1 MVKIRYLGHACF
13 TISDRDKTVL
23 IDPFLS
29 NNPLAAQKPDSVKT
43 DLILVTHGHFDHSGD
58 AVTISSR
65 TSAPIYTTF
74 ELASR
79 LEALGAKIVGGNHGG
94 SNDFGF
100 AKVKICWAVH
110 SSSFGE
116 RLDYAG
122 NPCSFVIDIGGK
134 SIYHAGD
141 PDLFGDMK
149 IIGERHKLDVALLP
163 IGGFF
168 TMDEDDATV
177 AVEYLKPKFV
187 IPMHYNTWPQ
197 IKADPLSFKRKVESK
212 TNTKC
217 VVLKPGEEFE
227 V

>member
-141 PDLFGDMK
+141 TDLFGDMK

>member
-13 TISDRDKTVL
+13 TVSDQGKTVI

-29 NNPLAAQKPDSVKT
+29 NNPLAAEKPEAVKA

-58 AVTISSR
+58 AAIISSK
-65 TSAPIYTTF
+65 TGAPVYTTF

-94 SNDFGF
+94 TNDFGF
-100 AKVKICWAVH
+100 TKVRICWAAH

-116 RLDYAG
+116 KLEYAG
-122 NPCSFVIDIGGK
+122 NPCGFVLNMGGK
-134 SIYHAGD
+134 SIYHSGD
-141 PDLFGDMK
+141 TDLFGDMRL
-149 IIGERHKLDVALLP
+149 IGERHKLDVALLP

-168 TMDEDDATV
+168 TMDADDALV

-187 IPMHYNTWPQ
+187 IPMNYNTWPQ
-197 IKADPLSFKRKVESK
+197 IKADPASFKNKVESK
-212 TNTKC
+212 TSTKC
-217 VVLKPGEEFE
+217 VILKPGEEFTI
-227 V
+227 